1 MYRGRLLEVLAKITC
16 WCVRVR
22 RAEYTCRCWGL
33 PPPKGTSW
41 RLCGALECTKVHDNN
56 PIGDIT
62 PSEMVSLHRFSLQ
75 DGTHERSKVIG
86 DLLVRDGGFLEPP
99 NLRTEL
105 GVAQRPHGTYDGR
118 RSLGDHR
125 KATESFCDLRRCYVL
140 LETARRWWHVR
151 NMSLRPEVTFV
162 ITWEAWVLR
171 GSQFVHSKLWKC
183 PLDRNNHR
191 RFRLGRGILGNM

>member
-62 PSEMVSLHRFSLQ
+62 PSEMVSLHLSFLIAGWNTWTIEGHWRPPRKGWRFSR
-75 DGTHERSKVIG
+75 TSKPE
-86 DLLVRDGGFLEPP
+86 DRA
-99 NLRTEL
+99 RRCTETS
-105 GVAQRPHGTYDGR
+105 RYDGR

-171 GSQFVHSKLWKC
+171 GSRFVHSKLWKC